1 MEGEPKLQRAKE
13 GLEWLV
19 RLVIFGGGV
28 ALAIRGVAWLM
39 TALGALLVA
48 ILLNAFLVVLGAIR
62 VGRADRIPVALAGSL
77 FAAPLDAVKL
87 FVIADIGR
95 LLGWSGG

>member
-1 MEGEPKLQRAKE
+1 MEGEPKLQRAEE

-28 ALAIRGVAWLM
+28 ALAIRGGSWLV

-48 ILLNAFLVVLGAIR
+48 ILLNAFLLVVGAIR
-62 VGRADRIPVALAGSL
+62 VGRADRIPLALAGSL
-77 FAAPLDAVKL
+77 LAAPLDAVKI
-87 FVIADIGR
+87 FGIASVGR
-95 LLGWSGG
+95 LLGWDN